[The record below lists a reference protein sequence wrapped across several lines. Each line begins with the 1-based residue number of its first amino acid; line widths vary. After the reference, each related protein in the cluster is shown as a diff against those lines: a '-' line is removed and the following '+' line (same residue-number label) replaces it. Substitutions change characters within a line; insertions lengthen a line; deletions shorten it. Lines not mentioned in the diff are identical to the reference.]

1 MEEGLSLEGV
11 LIVRD
16 LPRVSP
22 SDYSSK
28 WYDGTSEGSWVMYS
42 DLRMLPLEGECSMWR
57 RDSHSRERLL
67 SIQMWV

>member
-1 MEEGLSLEGV
+1 MSNVLRFENASARGGVFNMEEGLSLEGV

-28 WYDGTSEGSWVMYS
+28 WYDGTSEGS
-42 DLRMLPLEGECSMWR
+42 
-57 RDSHSRERLL
+57 
-67 SIQMWV
+67 